1 MRLADSRAPAGS
13 RLMWWRKARSRA
25 PEGATVH
32 GGSGR
37 FAWHPRLEDLKEPA
51 LSESAGALVA
61 LKTEASSM
69 GPRRVRFT
77 EGV

>member
-1 MRLADSRAPAGS
+1 M
-13 RLMWWRKARSRA
+13 
-25 PEGATVH
+25 H

-61 LKTEASSM
+61 LWTDASST
-69 GPRRVRFT
+69 GARRVRFT
-77 EGV
+77 EGM